1 MLRPIDASA
10 LLDPQ
15 TRPTARAPAERSGA
29 ADPAALAV
37 VQAAVV
43 ALGGT
48 PQPTGDAQAQS
59 ATYKR
64 TATPSPDVALNAV
77 ATKPVSPTETTAA
90 VKAPSAADAAAAQQ
104 AANAQGVSPDV
115 VMAAAG
121 SEKLVRSADGVVY
134 AVSGQVLVNPG
145 AISEDPEVAI
155 RELTQLQQAALTP
168 PTTLNDLQLAAR
180 AALDVQRAQLELA
193 RRKYTQESAPEPS
206 PQAAPSGPS
215 TDITA

>member
-15 TRPTARAPAERSGA
+15 TRPTARAPASGT

-37 VQAAVV
+37 AQAAVV
-43 ALGGT
+43 ALGT
-48 PQPTGDAQAQS
+48 APQPHGDAQAS
-59 ATYKR
+59 PATYKR
-64 TATPSPDVALNAV
+64 SATPSPDIALAGVAV
-77 ATKPVSPTETTAA
+77 KQSSPTETTTA
-90 VKAPSAADAAAAQQ
+90 VKPAPAAESMGAQQ

-115 VMAAAG
+115 AMAAAG
-121 SEKLVRSADGVVY
+121 STKLVRSADGVVY

-145 AISEDPEVAI
+145 AISNDPEVAI
-155 RELTQLQQAALTP
+155 RELTELQQAALTP

-193 RRKYTQESAPEPS
+193 RRKYTQESPREPS
-206 PQAAPSGPS
+206 PQAAAPAPS
-215 TDITA
+215 TDIKA